1 LFKIFT
7 SLEGERNIEV
17 GYWKLP
23 RCRFVSRTAKRKGNS
38 LLDRVARLYSA
49 PYPGGAGLQV
59 YVGVKPGDQVETGL
73 AKRKVDPLV
82 IEFDSKG

>member
-1 LFKIFT
+1 
-7 SLEGERNIEV
+7 V
-17 GYWKLP
+17 GCWKLP
-23 RCRFVSRTAKRKGNS
+23 PSRFISRAAKRKGNS
-38 LLDRVARLYSA
+38 LLGRPTGLDSA

-82 IEFDSKG
+82 IELDSKG